1 VNGNPRGI
9 AAALVAAAIA
19 TMTPFA
25 GTTAR
30 AASTGVV
37 TGTVRL
43 AGPAPKRPALPVYK
57 NHEVCGDGV
66 PDDRLVVGP
75 AGGVRYAVVTV
86 EGVREGKQP
95 ERDTTIIL
103 DNRDCRFQPHVQV
116 AEVGQWLEIWNSDPL
131 LHNAD
136 ARIGN
141 ETIFNVALPPARR
154 VRKPLARPGLIAITC
169 DVRHTWMNAFVDVAA
184 HPYHTVTD
192 LYGAYEIRDLPAG
205 SYTLRVWHEE
215 LGTKS
220 VPVTVKDGGTAVADV
235 ELSAAKPTEG
245 SR

>member
-1 VNGNPRGI
+1 MMFRGLDVLACAVI
-9 AAALVAAAIA
+9 ALVVWVA
-19 TMTPFA
+19 PSS
-25 GTTAR
+25 

-43 AGPAPKRPALPVYK
+43 AGTPPQRPPLPVFK
-57 NHEVCGDGV
+57 NHEVCGSGV

-75 AGGVRYAVVTV
+75 GGGVRYAVVTV
-86 EGVREGKQP
+86 EGVSAGTKP

-141 ETIFNVALPPARR
+141 EPLFNVALPPARR
-154 VRKPLARPGLIAITC
+154 LRKPLARPGLIAITC
-169 DVRHTWMNAFVDVAA
+169 DVRHTWMSAFVDVAT

-192 LYGAYEIRDLPAG
+192 LYGAYEIRDLPPG

-215 LGTKS
+215 LGTKTL
-220 VPVTVKDGGTAVADV
+220 PVTLKEGGTVVANV
-235 ELSAAKPTEG
+235 ELTASKPEEG